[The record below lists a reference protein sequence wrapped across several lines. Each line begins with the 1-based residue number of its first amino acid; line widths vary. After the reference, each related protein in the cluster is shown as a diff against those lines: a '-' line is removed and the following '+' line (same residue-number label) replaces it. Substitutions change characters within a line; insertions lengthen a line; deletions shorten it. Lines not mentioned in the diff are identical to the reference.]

1 MMMTKNI
8 KQLMLA
14 SLLGFLAFTAHAVPA
29 KKGIWRMV
37 TLADGTQKRV
47 ELRGDE
53 FGSYWVDADGICYS
67 RDSESKR
74 YVIVDAKNF
83 LLRASLL
90 RTKANQDRVERMA
103 KARRM
108 AAKKGLGETTGSYL
122 GKKKGLIILVQYTD
136 KKFKYGHNLK
146 MYNRVANETGYTT
159 SLGFVGSVKDYFLAQ
174 SNGQFELDFDVVGPY
189 TLNHDYAYYGAP
201 SSDGANDVRPR
212 DMVYDACRLADS
224 DVNYA
229 DYDWDGDGYVEQVYV
244 LFAGLGQA
252 AGGDENTIWPHESKL
267 QYGANGSYVSKDNN
281 VVVNTYACG
290 SELTLQYTPVSYR
303 ERVDGIGTLCHEF
316 SHCLGYPDLYDTKY
330 GGNFGMGSFDLM
342 DSGSYNGESF
352 CPPNY
357 SAYEKWFAGWITPT
371 VLDKPASVKGMLA
384 QDAKYGQ
391 AFIVYNDNSKN
402 EYYLI
407 ENRQQDVGIWDKE
420 LPASGMMITHVD
432 YDENI
437 WAMNNVNAIVNYS
450 DKYGDKY
457 AIYDNDHQ
465 RCTIFHA
472 DNEEGTSDE
481 AQAGDLYPYNGN
493 NSLTDTSL
501 PAAKIYQ
508 GGSSMGKPITNITQN
523 EDGSIDFD
531 FMGGSKDNIISGIH
545 SVVNDQIS
553 SFGQGVYSLDG
564 RYVGASIDGLGKGIY
579 IVNGKK
585 VVK

>member
-1 MMMTKNI
+1 MKL
-8 KQLMLA
+8 LMLA
-14 SLLGFLAFTAHAVPA
+14 SLLGFVALSAQAVPA
-29 KKGIWRMV
+29 KKGVWRMV

-53 FGSYWVDADGICYS
+53 FCSYWVDAEGVSYNL
-67 RDSESKR
+67 DSESKR
-74 YVIVDAKNF
+74 YVKVDANA
-83 LLRASLL
+83 LQLRASQL
-90 RTKANQDRVERMA
+90 RAKANQDRIERMA

-108 AAKKGLGETTGSYL
+108 SAKKSLGQTNGSYT
-122 GKKKGLIILVQYTD
+122 GKKKGLIILVQYKD
-136 KKFKYGHNLK
+136 KKFKFGHNQK
-146 MYNRVANETGYTT
+146 MYDRMANETGYNT

-189 TLNHDYAYYGAP
+189 TLNHEYAYYGAP
-201 SSDGANDVRPR
+201 SGESHDVRPR
-212 DMVYDACRLADS
+212 DMVYDACRLADP
-224 DVNYA
+224 DVNFA

-267 QYGANGSYVSKDNN
+267 QYGNNGSYVSKDNN
-281 VVVNTYACG
+281 VAVNTYACG
-290 SELTLQYTPVSYR
+290 PELTLQYTPIAYR

-316 SHCLGYPDLYDTKY
+316 SHCLGYPDLYDTNY

-357 SAYEKWFAGWITPT
+357 SAYEKWFAGWITPI
-371 VLDKPASVKGMLA
+371 VLDKPASVKGMQA
-384 QDAKYGQ
+384 QDVKYGQ
-391 AFIVYNDNSKN
+391 AFVVYNDNNKN

-407 ENRQQDVGIWDKE
+407 ENRQQSVGIWDKQ

-437 WAMNNVNAIVNYS
+437 WESNNVNTIVNYS
-450 DKYGDKY
+450 NQYGKDY
-457 AIYDNDHQ
+457 AYLDNDHQ
-465 RCTIFHA
+465 RLTIFHA
-472 DNEEGTSDE
+472 DNEEGASTKS
-481 AQAGDLYPYNGN
+481 QAGDLYPFNGN
-493 NSLTDTSL
+493 NSLTDTSS
-501 PAAKIYQ
+501 PAATIYQ
-508 GGSSMGKPITNITQN
+508 GGSTMDKPITNITQN

-531 FMGGSKDNIISGIH
+531 FMGGSNDNIITGIH
-545 SVVNDQIS
+545 FVENDEVP

-564 RYVGASIDGLGKGIY
+564 RYMGASANGLDKGIY

-585 VVK
+585 IVK

>member
-1 MMMTKNI
+1 MKL
-8 KQLMLA
+8 LMLA
-14 SLLGFLAFTAHAVPA
+14 SLLGFVALSAQAVPA
-29 KKGIWRMV
+29 KKGVWRMV

-53 FGSYWVDADGICYS
+53 FCSYWVDAEGVSYNL
-67 RDSESKR
+67 DSESKR
-74 YVIVDAKNF
+74 YVKVDANA
-83 LLRASLL
+83 LQLRASQL
-90 RTKANQDRVERMA
+90 RAKANQDRIERMA

-108 AAKKGLGETTGSYL
+108 SAKKSLGQTNGSYT
-122 GKKKGLIILVQYTD
+122 GKKKGLIILVQYKD
-136 KKFKYGHNLK
+136 KKFKFGHNQK
-146 MYNRVANETGYTT
+146 MYDRMANETGYNT

-189 TLNHDYAYYGAP
+189 TLNHEYAYYGAP
-201 SSDGANDVRPR
+201 SGESHDVRPR
-212 DMVYDACRLADS
+212 DMVYDACRLADP
-224 DVNYA
+224 DVNFA

-267 QYGANGSYVSKDNN
+267 QYGNNGSYVSKDNN
-281 VVVNTYACG
+281 VAVNTYACG
-290 SELTLQYTPVSYR
+290 PELTLQYTPIAYR

-316 SHCLGYPDLYDTKY
+316 SHCLGYPDLYDTNY

-357 SAYEKWFAGWITPT
+357 SAYEKWFAGWITPI
-371 VLDKPASVKGMLA
+371 VLDKPASVKGMQA
-384 QDAKYGQ
+384 QDVKYGQ
-391 AFIVYNDNSKN
+391 AFVVYNDNNKN

-407 ENRQQDVGIWDKE
+407 ENRQQSVGIWDKQ

-437 WAMNNVNAIVNYS
+437 WAWNNVNTIVNYS
-450 DKYGDKY
+450 NQYGKDY
-457 AIYDNDHQ
+457 AYLDNDHQ
-465 RCTIFHA
+465 RLTIFHA
-472 DNEEGTSDE
+472 DNEEGASTKS
-481 AQAGDLYPYNGN
+481 QAGDLYPFNGN
-493 NSLTDTSL
+493 NSLTDTSS
-501 PAAKIYQ
+501 PAATIYQ
-508 GGSSMGKPITNITQN
+508 GGSTMDKPITNITQN

-531 FMGGSKDNIISGIH
+531 FMGGSNDNIITGIH
-545 SVVNDQIS
+545 FVENDEVP

-564 RYVGASIDGLGKGIY
+564 RYLGASANGLDKGIY

-585 VVK
+585 IVK